1 VVIENWVKLEVGK
14 QVELHFKEYRVASRQ
29 ITDPYFGTP
38 RTIESLLFLVD
49 KVDGVDVDKTFSV
62 TSEKLSQDFDPY
74 LEDGSFRNYIWTIV
88 KDGPGFVAPRIASRR
103 RV

>member
-1 VVIENWVKLEVGK
+1 MVIENWVKLEVGK